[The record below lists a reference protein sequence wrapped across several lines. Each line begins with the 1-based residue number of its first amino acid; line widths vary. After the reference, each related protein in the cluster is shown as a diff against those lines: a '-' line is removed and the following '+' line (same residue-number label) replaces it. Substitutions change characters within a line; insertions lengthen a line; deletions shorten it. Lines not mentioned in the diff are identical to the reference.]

1 MALFGPDYAVLAR
14 LDRMERQLKA
24 LLAHFEI
31 EEADDGMGQVRELAA
46 AGEKIE
52 AIKLHRKLTGADL
65 AESKRF
71 VESL

>member
-1 MALFGPDYAVLAR
+1 MSLFGPDYAVLAR
-14 LDRMERQLKA
+14 LGRLERQLNA
-24 LLAHFEI
+24 ILAHFQI

-52 AIKLHRKLTGADL
+52 AIKLHRKLTGAGL
-65 AESKRF
+65 AESKQF